1 MTEVTKNAAEI
12 TKEAIEVMINNDEKE
27 STTIMD
33 DIVKAAIEENEEII
47 RKRKIDEAK
56 NILSTL
62 EYSIKTS
69 LNRTRYLRAY
79 EKLSAE
85 LLKQITELK
94 NKFIE
99 TGDANTKKKIIEI
112 RSTYN
117 AKLKDLKDKFNLD
130 FSAVDWGF

>member
-1 MTEVTKNAAEI
+1 MTEVTKNAVE
-12 TKEAIEVMINNDEKE
+12 TTNETIEVMIDNDEKE

-33 DIVKAAIEENEEII
+33 DIVKAAIEENEEKE
-47 RKRKIDEAK
+47 RERKIDEAK
-56 NILSTL
+56 NILNTL
-62 EYSIKTS
+62 EFSIKTS

-79 EKLSAE
+79 EKLSTE

-99 TGDANTKKKIIEI
+99 TGDANTKKKITEM

-117 AKLKDLKDKFNLD
+117 TKLKDLKDKFNGN
-130 FSAVDWGF
+130 FCAVDWGF

>member
-12 TKEAIEVMINNDEKE
+12 TNEAIDVMINNDEKE

-79 EKLSAE
+79 EKLSTE
-85 LLKQITELK
+85 FLKQITELK

-99 TGDANTKKKIIEI
+99 TGDANTKKKITEI
-112 RSTYN
+112 RDTYN
-117 AKLKDLKDKFNLD
+117 AKLKDLKDKFNGN
-130 FSAVDWGF
+130 FGAVDWGF

>member
-62 EYSIKTS
+62 EYSIKIS

-79 EKLSAE
+79 EKLSTE

-99 TGDANTKKKIIEI
+99 TGDANIKKKIAEI
-112 RSTYN
+112 RITYN
-117 AKLKDLKDKFNLD
+117 DKLKDLKGKFDNN
-130 FSAVDWGF
+130 FSSVDWGF

>member
-1 MTEVTKNAAEI
+1 MAEVTKNAAEI
-12 TKEAIEVMINNDEKE
+12 TNEAIEVMINNDEKE

-33 DIVKAAIEENEEII
+33 DIVKSAIEENEQKERE
-47 RKRKIDEAK
+47 RKVNEAK
-56 NILSTL
+56 NILNNL

-79 EKLSAE
+79 EKLSTE

-99 TGDANTKKKIIEI
+99 TGDANTNKKITEI
-112 RSTYN
+112 SSTYN
-117 AKLKDLKDKFNLD
+117 AKLKDLKDKFDRN
-130 FSAVDWGF
+130 FGAVDWGF

>member
-12 TKEAIEVMINNDEKE
+12 TSEAIEVMINNDEKE

-56 NILSTL
+56 SILSIL
-62 EYSIKTS
+62 ESSIKTS

-79 EKLSAE
+79 EKLSTE
-85 LLKQITELK
+85 RLKQITELK

-99 TGDANTKKKIIEI
+99 TGDADTKNKITEI
-112 RSTYN
+112 RNTYN
-117 AKLKDLKDKFNLD
+117 TKLKDLKDKFNGNFD
-130 FSAVDWGF
+130 AVDWGF

>member
-12 TKEAIEVMINNDEKE
+12 TNEAIEVMINNDEKE

-47 RKRKIDEAK
+47 RKCKIDEAR

-69 LNRTRYLRAY
+69 LERTRYLRAY

-99 TGDANTKKKIIEI
+99 AGDADTKKKITEI
-112 RSTYN
+112 RSTYST
-117 AKLKDLKDKFNLD
+117 KLKDLKDKFNGN

>member
-12 TKEAIEVMINNDEKE
+12 TKDAIEVMINNDEKE

-62 EYSIKTS
+62 EYSIKIS

-79 EKLSAE
+79 EKLSTE

-99 TGDANTKKKIIEI
+99 TGDANTKKKIEEI
-112 RSTYN
+112 RITYN
-117 AKLKDLKDKFNLD
+117 DKLKDLKDKFDRN

>member
-12 TKEAIEVMINNDEKE
+12 TKDAIEVMINNDEKE

-47 RKRKIDEAK
+47 RKSKIDEAK

-62 EYSIKTS
+62 EYSIKIS

-79 EKLSAE
+79 EKLSTE
-85 LLKQITELK
+85 FLKQITELK

-99 TGDANTKKKIIEI
+99 TGDANTKKKIAEI
-112 RSTYN
+112 RTTYN
-117 AKLKDLKDKFNLD
+117 NKLKDLKDKFDRN

>member
-12 TKEAIEVMINNDEKE
+12 TNEAIEVMINNDEKE

-33 DIVKAAIEENEEII
+33 DIVKAAIEENEEIM
-47 RKRKIDEAK
+47 RKRKIDEAR
-56 NILSTL
+56 NILSAL
-62 EYSIKTS
+62 EYSIKIS
-69 LNRTRYLRAY
+69 LDRTRYLRAY

-99 TGDANTKKKIIEI
+99 TGDVNTKRKITEI

-117 AKLKDLKDKFNLD
+117 AKLKDLKDKFNGNFD
-130 FSAVDWGF
+130 AVDWGF

>member
-12 TKEAIEVMINNDEKE
+12 TNEAIEVMINNDEKE

-33 DIVKAAIEENEEII
+33 DIVKAAIKENEEII
-47 RKRKIDEAK
+47 RKSKIDEAK
-56 NILSTL
+56 NILNNL
-62 EYSIKTS
+62 EYSIKIS

-79 EKLSAE
+79 EKLSTE
-85 LLKQITELK
+85 FLKQITELK

-99 TGDANTKKKIIEI
+99 TGDANIKKKIAEI
-112 RSTYN
+112 RITYN
-117 AKLKDLKDKFNLD
+117 DKLKDLKDKFDRN

>member
-12 TKEAIEVMINNDEKE
+12 TNEAIEVMINNDEKE

-33 DIVKAAIEENEEII
+33 NIVKAAIEENEEII

-79 EKLSAE
+79 EKLSTE

-99 TGDANTKKKIIEI
+99 TGDADTKKKITEI
-112 RSTYN
+112 RNTYN
-117 AKLKDLKDKFNLD
+117 AKLKDLRDKFDEN
-130 FSAVDWGF
+130 FSTVDWGF

>member
-12 TKEAIEVMINNDEKE
+12 TKEAIEVMIDNDEKE

-62 EYSIKTS
+62 EYSIKIS

-99 TGDANTKKKIIEI
+99 TGDANTKKKITEI

-117 AKLKDLKDKFNLD
+117 AKLKDLKDEFNGD

>member
-1 MTEVTKNAAEI
+1 MTEVTKNATEI
-12 TKEAIEVMINNDEKE
+12 TKETIEVMINNDEKE

-47 RKRKIDEAK
+47 RKYKIDEAK
-56 NILSTL
+56 SILSTI
-62 EYSIKTS
+62 EYSIKIC

-79 EKLSAE
+79 EKLSAD

-99 TGDANTKKKIIEI
+99 TGDANTKKKITEI
-112 RSTYN
+112 RDTYN
-117 AKLKDLKDKFNLD
+117 VKLKDLKNKFNGD

>member
-12 TKEAIEVMINNDEKE
+12 TNEAIEVMINNDEKE

-56 NILSTL
+56 NILSIL
-62 EYSIKTS
+62 EFSIKTS

-79 EKLSAE
+79 EKLSTE

-99 TGDANTKKKIIEI
+99 TGDANTKKKITEI
-112 RSTYN
+112 RDTYN
-117 AKLKDLKDKFNLD
+117 AKLKNLKDKFNGN

>member
-12 TKEAIEVMINNDEKE
+12 TKEAIEVMIDNDEKE

-85 LLKQITELK
+85 FLKQITELK

-99 TGDANTKKKIIEI
+99 TGDANTKKKITEI
-112 RSTYN
+112 CNTYN
-117 AKLKDLKDKFNLD
+117 VKLKDLKNKFDGNFD
-130 FSAVDWGF
+130 TVDWGF

>member
-1 MTEVTKNAAEI
+1 MTEITKNAAEI
-12 TKEAIEVMINNDEKE
+12 TNEAIEVMINNDEKE

-56 NILSTL
+56 NVLSSL

-79 EKLSAE
+79 EKLSTE

-99 TGDANTKKKIIEI
+99 TGDVDTKKKITEI

-117 AKLKDLKDKFNLD
+117 TKLKDLKDKFNNN
-130 FSAVDWGF
+130 FSTVDWGF

>member
-62 EYSIKTS
+62 EYSIKIS

-79 EKLSAE
+79 EKLSTE

-99 TGDANTKKKIIEI
+99 TGDANTKKKITEI
-112 RSTYN
+112 RDTYN
-117 AKLKDLKDKFNLD
+117 AKLKDLKDKFDRN

>member
-62 EYSIKTS
+62 EYSIKIS

-79 EKLSAE
+79 EKLSTE

-99 TGDANTKKKIIEI
+99 TGDANTKKKIAEI
-112 RSTYN
+112 RITYN
-117 AKLKDLKDKFNLD
+117 DKLKDLKDKFDRN

>member
-12 TKEAIEVMINNDEKE
+12 TNEAIEVMINNDEKE

-56 NILSTL
+56 NVLSTL
-62 EYSIKTS
+62 EFSIETS
-69 LNRTRYLRAY
+69 LNRIRYLRAY
-79 EKLSAE
+79 EKLSTE

-99 TGDANTKKKIIEI
+99 TGDANTKKKITEI
-112 RSTYN
+112 CSTCN
-117 AKLKDLKDKFNLD
+117 AKLKDLKKKFNGN
-130 FSAVDWGF
+130 FGAVDWGF

>member
-12 TKEAIEVMINNDEKE
+12 TNEAIEVMINNDEKE

-47 RKRKIDEAK
+47 RKHKIDEAK
-56 NILSTL
+56 NVLSSL

-79 EKLSAE
+79 EKLSTE

-99 TGDANTKKKIIEI
+99 TGDVDTKKKITEI

-117 AKLKDLKDKFNLD
+117 IKLKDLKNKFNGN
-130 FSAVDWGF
+130 FGAVDWGF

>member
-47 RKRKIDEAK
+47 RKSKIDEAK

-62 EYSIKTS
+62 EYSIKIS

-79 EKLSAE
+79 EKLSTE

-99 TGDANTKKKIIEI
+99 TGDANTKKKITEI
-112 RSTYN
+112 RDTYN
-117 AKLKDLKDKFNLD
+117 AKLKDLKDKFDRN

>member
-12 TKEAIEVMINNDEKE
+12 TNEAIEVMINNDEKE

-56 NILSTL
+56 NVLSSL

-79 EKLSAE
+79 EKLSTE

-99 TGDANTKKKIIEI
+99 TGDVNTKKKITEI
-112 RSTYN
+112 CSTYN
-117 AKLKDLKDKFNLD
+117 AKLKDLKYKFNGN
-130 FSAVDWGF
+130 FGAVDWGF

>member
-12 TKEAIEVMINNDEKE
+12 TKEAIEVMIDNDEKE

-85 LLKQITELK
+85 FLKQITELK

-99 TGDANTKKKIIEI
+99 TGDANTKKKIMEI
-112 RSTYN
+112 RNTYN
-117 AKLKDLKDKFNLD
+117 AKLKDLKDKFDGN
-130 FSAVDWGF
+130 FCTVDWGF

>member
-1 MTEVTKNAAEI
+1 MAEITKNAAEI
-12 TKEAIEVMINNDEKE
+12 TNEAIEVMINNDEKE

-33 DIVKAAIEENEEII
+33 DIVKAAIEENEQKE
-47 RKRKIDEAK
+47 RERKIDEAK
-56 NILSTL
+56 IILGSL

-79 EKLSAE
+79 EKLSTE

-99 TGDANTKKKIIEI
+99 IGDANTKKKITEI
-112 RSTYN
+112 RNTYN
-117 AKLKDLKDKFNLD
+117 TKLKDLKDKFNGE

>member
-12 TKEAIEVMINNDEKE
+12 TNEAIEVMINNDEKE

-33 DIVKAAIEENEEII
+33 DIVKAAIKENEEII

-56 NILSTL
+56 DVLSSL

-79 EKLSAE
+79 EKLSTE

-99 TGDANTKKKIIEI
+99 TGDVNTKKKITEI
-112 RSTYN
+112 RITYN
-117 AKLKDLKDKFNLD
+117 AKLKDLKDKFDRN

>member
-12 TKEAIEVMINNDEKE
+12 TSEAIEVMINSDEKE
-27 STTIMD
+27 STTIMN

-62 EYSIKTS
+62 EFSIKTS
-69 LNRTRYLRAY
+69 LTRTRYLRAY

-85 LLKQITELK
+85 FLKQITELK

-99 TGDANTKKKIIEI
+99 TGDANTKKKITEI
-112 RSTYN
+112 RDTYN
-117 AKLKDLKDKFNLD
+117 AKLKDLKNKFNGN
-130 FSAVDWGF
+130 FGAVDWGF